1 MSRKLV
7 LALALTLLVGMLSV
21 AFNVQRAKASGTI
34 YIRADGSIEGTDKI
48 HRDGDVYTFTDNIYD
63 EIRVER
69 SNIIIDGNGYT
80 LRGNGSG
87 CGFNLTSNVYSID
100 LSTRI
105 SNLTI
110 KNTNI
115 RNFNYG
121 IRLYASSNN
130 RISGNTITNNS
141 IGIELGESSN
151 YNSIS
156 GNNITDNDDGIELG
170 SVNNSVSGNSI
181 TNSNYEGM
189 RLYASFNIISGNLF
203 TNDGLVVE
211 SSGNVVADN
220 FVNGKPLVYLE
231 GISHQSVGEAGQVIL
246 VNCEDVQVKNLNL
259 SHTTVGIELRNTN
272 NTIISGNNITA
283 NNQHGIVLSESSNNN
298 SISEN
303 RIANNNESGIWL
315 NGGSNNSIVG
325 NNVTANKRT
334 GVEIYSSNTMII
346 SGNNIT
352 NNAVGILGIFSNNT
366 ISGNNITNNSDRGIY
381 LQDSLNNSISG
392 NNITANSRD
401 GIFLFYY
408 SKYNSVSG
416 NNITN
421 NGVGTLGGSGI
432 YLHTSSNNSICGNTI
447 TNNRGSGIYLSG
459 GSNYLEVYSNNSIN
473 GNIITNNSEGI
484 YLYGSMNHNSIAE
497 NNITNNSYGIR
508 FWDRQSSNNLIYH
521 NNFIKNTKQVS
532 MFFPGEYPANTWDD
546 GYPSG
551 GNYWSDY
558 LAKYPNAM
566 EIDHTGIGDTPY
578 VIDENNTDH
587 YPLMNQIIINEFPT
601 FAFLTIF
608 LTVTLLTAFASRWR
622 RNKSAR

>member
-1 MSRKLV
+1 VSRKLV

-392 NNITANSRD
+392 NNITANDGD
-401 GIFLFYY
+401 GIYLYG
-408 SKYNSVSG
+408 SNNTVSG

-421 NGVGTLGGSGI
+421 NGVGVLGGSGI
-432 YLHTSSNNSICGNTI
+432 YLYESSNNSI
-447 TNNRGSGIYLSG
+447 S
-459 GSNYLEVYSNNSIN
+459 E
-473 GNIITNNSEGI
+473 NIITNNSDGI
-484 YLYGSMNHNSIAE
+484 LLKE
-497 NNITNNSYGIR
+497 
-508 FWDRQSSNNLIYH
+508 SSNNNTILRNSITANNWYGIYFEDSSNNSVYH
-521 NNFIKNTKQVS
+521 NNFVNNAHQAYDFWAIFGGPFSIN
-532 MFFPGEYPANTWDD
+532 AWDD

-558 LAKYPNAM
+558 VGTDSNH
-566 EIDHTGIGDTPY
+566 DGIGDTPY
-578 VIDENNTDH
+578 VIDANNVDH
-587 YPLMNQIIINEFPT
+587 YPLMIPYVIPEFPSL
-601 FAFLTIF
+601 FILPLFFIA
-608 LTVTLLTAFASRWR
+608 TLLAVIAYRGRHS
-622 RNKSAR
+622 NKWDGARSPVLSDSFQGFIRDAKLMIGDSV